1 MKIKFCH
8 NSHIKRNLKMDTS
21 SFEDLSNQKMLSKY
35 ELSRLLGI
43 RVNQLSMNAIPS
55 ISLDPNKSYSL
66 LEIAALEIKHKTL
79 DTVIRQNLPHGQ
91 YIDVNLKSMALPT
104 DIDDILSMV
113 NTK

>member
-1 MKIKFCH
+1 
-8 NSHIKRNLKMDTS
+8 MDTS
-21 SFEDLSNQKMLSKY
+21 SFEDMSKQKMLSKY

-55 ISLDPNKSYSL
+55 ISLEPNKSYSL
-66 LEIAALEIKHKTL
+66 LEIAALEIKNKTL

-91 YIDVNLKSMALPT
+91 YIDVNLKSMTLPV
-104 DIDDILSMV
+104 DLDDILSMV

>member
-66 LEIAALEIKHKTL
+66 LEIAALEIKNKTL

>member
-1 MKIKFCH
+1 M
-8 NSHIKRNLKMDTS
+8 NSS
-21 SFEDLSNQKMLSKY
+21 SYKDLSHQKVLSKY

-66 LEIAALEIKHKTL
+66 LEIAALEIKNKSL

-91 YIDVNLKSMALPT
+91 YIDVDLKSMTLPI
-104 DIDDILSMV
+104 DLDDILSMV
-113 NTK
+113 NTRR

>member
-1 MKIKFCH
+1 
-8 NSHIKRNLKMDTS
+8 MDTF
-21 SFEDLSNQKMLSKY
+21 SFEHMSKQKMLSKY

-55 ISLDPNKSYSL
+55 ISLEPNKSYSL
-66 LEIAALEIKHKTL
+66 LEIAALEIKNKTL

-91 YIDVNLKSMALPT
+91 YIDVNLKSMALPV
-104 DIDDILSMV
+104 DLDDILSMV